1 MSRIENKA
9 MRLSQIEALLID
21 RPEGMTQAELAR
33 RLDVHR
39 STILRNLADIHA
51 PIYEEGGRIFIDRE
65 AYLVNLRLNLHEAL
79 SIHLAGRFM
88 ATCMDRRNPHVAS
101 ALRKLGISLEKLA
114 PLISHFV
121 RSSADTFDDESKRQD
136 PHYLQV
142 LEKLTLAW
150 AEKRQVQLWYR
161 GAERKQ
167 VKEYTFCPYFIE
179 VGAVGQAIYAIGII
193 QPQDQT
199 RTFKIERVER
209 IELLKETYAIPVD
222 FDPNV
227 MLAQAWGIW
236 FTDEEPL
243 GIKLRFSARVASR
256 VRETRW
262 HPSEQVTEQPDGSL
276 LWCASIA
283 EPREM
288 LPWIR
293 GWGADVEVLEPQEL
307 RETIL
312 IELTQAVAIY
322 KNKENGE

>member
-1 MSRIENKA
+1 MINRAETKSA
-9 MRLSQIEALLID
+9 RLSQIEALLID
-21 RPEGMTQAELAR
+21 RPEGISQAELAR
-33 RLDVHR
+33 HLGVHR
-39 STILRNLADIHA
+39 STILRNLTDISA
-51 PIYEEGGRIFIDRE
+51 PIYEDHGRLFLDRE

-121 RSSADTFDDESKRQD
+121 RNSANTFDDDSKRQD

-142 LEKLTLAW
+142 LEKITLAW

-179 VGAVGQAIYAIGII
+179 VGAVGQAIYAIGHIEPS
-193 QPQDQT
+193 QEM

-209 IELLKETYAIPVD
+209 IELLKEHYAFPAD
-222 FDPNV
+222 FDPNA

-243 GIKLRFSARVASR
+243 EIKLRFSPRVAARVK
-256 VRETRW
+256 ETRW
-262 HPSEQVTEQPDGSL
+262 HPMEEVTGQPDGSL

-293 GWGADVEVLEPQEL
+293 GWGADVEVLEPQFL
-307 RETIL
+307 RNQIQNETRL
-312 IELTQAVAIY
+312 LFQLY
-322 KNKENGE
+322 YPKEQ

>member
-1 MSRIENKA
+1 

-21 RPEGMTQAELAR
+21 HPEGLTQAELAR
-33 RLDVHR
+33 RLEVHR

-51 PIYEEGGRIFIDRE
+51 PIYEENGRIFIDRE

-88 ATCMDRRNPHVAS
+88 STCMDRRNPHVAS

-114 PLISHFV
+114 PLISYFI
-121 RSSADTFDDESKRQD
+121 RSSADTFDDDSKRQD
-136 PHYLQV
+136 PLYLQV

-167 VKEYTFCPYFIE
+167 VKEYTFCPYFVE
-179 VGAVGQAIYAIGII
+179 VSAVGQAVYAIGII
-193 QPQDQT
+193 QPQNQT

-209 IELLKETYAIPVD
+209 IELLKERYTIPAD
-222 FDPNV
+222 FDPNA

-243 GIKLRFSARVASR
+243 EIKLRFSARVAAR

-288 LPWIR
+288 LPWVR

-307 RETIL
+307 RETIKTEAKNL
-312 IELTQAVAIY
+312 AMIY
-322 KNKENGE
+322 QIKIAEE

>member
-1 MSRIENKA
+1 MSRIENKI
-9 MRLSQIEALLID
+9 MRLSQIEALLMD
-21 RPEGMTQAELAR
+21 NPEGLTQADLAQC
-33 RLDVHR
+33 LGVHR
-39 STILRNLADIHA
+39 STILRNLADIQA
-51 PIYEEGGRIFIDRE
+51 PVYEDHGRLFLDRE
-65 AYLVNLRLNLHEAL
+65 AYLVNLRLTLHEAL

-88 ATCMDRRNPHVAS
+88 STCMDRRNPHVAS

-121 RSSADTFDDESKRQD
+121 RNSANTFDDDSKRQD

-142 LEKLTLAW
+142 LEKITLAW

-167 VKEYTFCPYFIE
+167 VKEYTFCPYFVE
-179 VGAVGQAIYAIGII
+179 VSAVGQAVYAIGII
-193 QPQDQT
+193 QPQNQT

-209 IELLKETYAIPVD
+209 IELLKERYTIPAD
-222 FDPNV
+222 FNPNA

-243 GIKLRFSARVASR
+243 EIKLRFSARVAAR
-256 VRETRW
+256 VKETRW
-262 HPSEQVTEQPDGSL
+262 HPTEQVTEQPDGSL
-276 LWCASIA
+276 LWSASIA

-288 LPWIR
+288 LPWVR
-293 GWGADVEVLEPQEL
+293 GWGADVEVLEPEEL

-312 IELTQAVAIY
+312 NELMQAVAIY
-322 KNKENGE
+322 KNE